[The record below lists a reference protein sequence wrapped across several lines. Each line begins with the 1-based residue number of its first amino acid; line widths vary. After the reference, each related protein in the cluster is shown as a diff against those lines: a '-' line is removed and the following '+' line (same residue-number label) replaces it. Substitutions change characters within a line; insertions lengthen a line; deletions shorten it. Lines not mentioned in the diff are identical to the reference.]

1 MKKYL
6 NLIILLVFT
15 FSCTNQTINISPSNK
30 TSILSTPNPQ
40 IIATPTPQPTTSQ
53 DENISNTLYP
63 ILAFGNP
70 FIYNDIL
77 NGYWGVEYDKEL
89 SHIFYMNDKVLN
101 EGITKETVL
110 NKDIIDVTEG
120 FYPEY
125 SPDNNLI
132 SFINDKDKRNLYI
145 MKAGDINGKT
155 KKLISELNV
164 SNYSWINNSKILFSS
179 GKNLYILDIETK
191 SKEVIMEDTY
201 FSYSLSP
208 NKKKI
213 AILVV
218 KSSNQSKDTFYP
230 INRSAVYQS
239 FFIYDIETK
248 SRDNIIED
256 KLLEYVK
263 FGLNPLSFK
272 IHYYFNGNF
281 KWNENNEDIAF
292 AYDDSTRIVNISTK
306 TKELIELFDLRK
318 IYRTGNILKIFY
330 YNQDGDLIFN
340 CDPIDDGNKDDNKA
354 LILSLKNTPIN
365 QKASLIS
372 EAYKS
377 TEISTNEYSEHIYF
391 FTTPFE
397 GDIGYIDLE
406 RYFEDKRR
414 TLSYEPYKHKNI
426 FPYSFL
432 H

>member
-1 MKKYL
+1 
-6 NLIILLVFT
+6 
-15 FSCTNQTINISPSNK
+15 
-30 TSILSTPNPQ
+30 
-40 IIATPTPQPTTSQ
+40 
-53 DENISNTLYP
+53 
-63 ILAFGNP
+63 
-70 FIYNDIL
+70 
-77 NGYWGVEYDKEL
+77 
-89 SHIFYMNDKVLN
+89 
-101 EGITKETVL
+101 
-110 NKDIIDVTEG
+110 
-120 FYPEY
+120 
-125 SPDNNLI
+125 
-132 SFINDKDKRNLYI
+132 

-155 KKLISELNV
+155 QKILSELNV
-164 SNYSWINNSKILFSS
+164 STYNWIDNNKILFSS

-191 SKEVIMEDTY
+191 NKETLIEDTY

-218 KSSNQSKDTFYP
+218 KSSYNGSNDKFYP
-230 INRSAVYQS
+230 VNRSTVYQS

-248 SRDNIIED
+248 SRDNIVED

-263 FGLNPLSFK
+263 SGLNPLSFK
-272 IHYYFNGNF
+272 IHYYFDGNF

-318 IYRTGNILKIFY
+318 VYRTGNILKIFY
-330 YNQDGDLIFN
+330 YNKNGDIIFN
-340 CDPIDDGNKDDNKA
+340 CDPIDDKNEDDKKT

-365 QKASLIS
+365 KKVSLIY

-377 TEISTNEYSEHIYF
+377 TEISKDEYSEHIYF

-397 GDIGYIDLE
+397 ENADIEYIDLD
-406 RYFEDKRR
+406 RYFTDNNK
-414 TLSYEPYKHKNI
+414 TLYYKPYEHKSI
-426 FPYSFL
+426 IPYSFL